1 MKRGLLTLLLKL
13 LGYDFVIDVIR
24 QRVADYNN
32 YKLYQWPDGGI
43 AIYNPRG
50 RRLIRQ
56 RFDEVIPVIQI
67 GIILVRRHALWG
79 AINLQGATVLK
90 VEWANIG
97 AQNGYLI
104 AQEASRR
111 GYVGV
116 YDTLGETVVEPN
128 AYQQIQITLDDS
140 IICTTDYGRKLRFQ
154 R

>member
-1 MKRGLLTLLLKL
+1 MKRGLLTFLLKAF
-13 LGYDFVIDVIR
+13 GYDFVVDVIR
-24 QRVADYNN
+24 QRVVDCDN

-43 AIYNPRG
+43 AIYTPAG

-56 RFDEVIPVIQI
+56 RFDEVIPIIPI
-67 GIILVRRHALWG
+67 GIILARRRFLWG
-79 AINLQGATVLK
+79 AINLQGASVLK
-90 VEWANIG
+90 VEWASIG
-97 AQNGYLI
+97 TQNGYLI
-104 AQEASRR
+104 AQESSRR

-128 AYQQIQITLDDS
+128 AYCNIEITIDNS